1 MWVTETWEWESF
13 GEKSPARKH
22 IKNPTSDDPTWK
34 RARRYYLSRNQYLHK
49 SSRNYWLPQQNELLG
64 KPDWVWA
71 NSVIPGGKGEWG
83 EEKQKW
89 GPALQ
94 GACRLHRIRD
104 LQSCGG
110 KWDTVEFSGDTE
122 MTTSALEHETRC
134 EDKWNDLLSMSRVN
148 RTKAIS
154 DVERLEIRKTKQQA
168 VKRRCRNT
176 AVEIC
181 EDKLHKHLS
190 GMTNV

>member
-1 MWVTETWEWESF
+1 M
-13 GEKSPARKH
+13 
-22 IKNPTSDDPTWK
+22 
-34 RARRYYLSRNQYLHK
+34 L
-49 SSRNYWLPQQNELLG
+49 
-64 KPDWVWA
+64 
-71 NSVIPGGKGEWG
+71 
-83 EEKQKW
+83 
-89 GPALQ
+89 
-94 GACRLHRIRD
+94 
-104 LQSCGG
+104 
-110 KWDTVEFSGDTE
+110 EFSGDTK
-122 MTTSALEHETRC
+122 MTTSVQEHETRC
-134 EDKWNDLLSMSRVN
+134 EDKWSDLLSMSRVN